1 MNQTTSSPGGTG
13 SGTGGKAKTRQ
24 NVVPVMAGQIL
35 SSNEEEF
42 TVEGAPV
49 GMVVLVGQVVN
60 IEKAATKT
68 IYHIEDDS
76 GQMEV
81 VQWVEEDSRTEEHG
95 EGARVK
101 VIGSIRTQGEKKHV
115 MAFKLSSVASQAE
128 MDGHL
133 LSVELARLKIRQL
146 QDKINGQVSGSN
158 FGGGL
163 SNSMMGGG
171 LGGGLSSMGGS
182 SSMGQSFGNKNY
194 DSVYALIKG
203 CREEQGLNKD
213 AILNQSKGKMNRG
226 DVESALDFLSNEGH
240 IYSTIDEDHFK
251 TTDGE

>member
-1 MNQTTSSPGGTG
+1 MNSTTSSPGGQGNTG
-13 SGTGGKAKTRQ
+13 SGGGKNKRQ

-35 SSNEEEF
+35 HSNEEEF

-49 GMVVLVGQVVN
+49 GMVTLVGQVIN

-68 IYHIEDDS
+68 TYHIEDES

-81 VQWVEEDSRTEEHG
+81 VQWVEEDAKTEEHG
-95 EGARVK
+95 EGSRVK
-101 VIGSIRTQGEKKHV
+101 VIGSIRTQAEKKHV
-115 MAFKLSSVASQAE
+115 MAFKIRSVASQAE

-133 LSVELARLKIRQL
+133 LSVELAKIKIRQL
-146 QDKINGQVSGSN
+146 QDKINGQVSGAG

-171 LGGGLSSMGGS
+171 LGGGMSSMGAS
-182 SSMGQSFGNKNY
+182 TGQSFGNKNY
-194 DSVYALIKG
+194 DTVYGLIKG
-203 CREEQGLNKD
+203 CREEQGLDKD
-213 AILNQSKGKMNRG
+213 SIVNQCRGKMNKN
-226 DVESALDFLSNEGH
+226 DIESAIDFLSNEGH